1 MTLQETRQF
10 RINKLKATLIKAKD
24 KGKKVDKDKLLA
36 VCCFEWGC
44 SRRTFLEYYN
54 VAIQLI

>member
-1 MTLQETRQF
+1 MTLQDIVRF

-24 KGKKVDKDKLLA
+24 KGKEVDKDKLLA
-36 VCCFEWGC
+36 LCCFEWGC